1 MPVRCLGLNPF
12 KAVEMQKNYRPN
24 VPDEYHSNWLYSEP
38 SAEVKGKVKD
48 EKGDRSKFRTA
59 LKAKKYADKERV
71 ENKAFGD
78 GEEAG
83 LQACGFFSRQGFS
96 HSDNY

>member
-1 MPVRCLGLNPF
+1 LG
-12 KAVEMQKNYRPN
+12 AIE
-24 VPDEYHSNWLYSEP
+24 
-38 SAEVKGKVKD
+38 GKVKD
-48 EKGDRSKFRTA
+48 EKGDRSEFRVA

-83 LQACGFFSRQGFS
+83 L
-96 HSDNY
+96 

>member
-1 MPVRCLGLNPF
+1 M
-12 KAVEMQKNYRPN
+12 
-24 VPDEYHSNWLYSEP
+24 
-38 SAEVKGKVKD
+38 KGKVKD

-83 LQACGFFSRQGFS
+83 L
-96 HSDNY
+96 